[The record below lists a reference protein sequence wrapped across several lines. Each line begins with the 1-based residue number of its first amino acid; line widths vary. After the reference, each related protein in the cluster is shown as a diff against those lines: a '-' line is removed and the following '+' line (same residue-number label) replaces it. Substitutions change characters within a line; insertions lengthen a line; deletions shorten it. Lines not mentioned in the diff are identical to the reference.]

1 MYVLSGVDD
10 GARCC
15 LAELG
20 LSEVAG
26 EGIALPPVALREEAG
41 AGIGLPPAG
50 GGAAESPGRALY
62 KQNNTF
68 VLEHTIQSPQSQN
81 IKILIALRLW
91 LFQSLKSYNIPAKFD
106 REFLW

>member
-1 MYVLSGVDD
+1 MYALSGVDD

-81 IKILIALRLW
+81 IKILIALRLR

-106 REFLW
+106 RELLW